1 MAKDKLKG
9 LTIEIGGDT
18 SDLSDALKSP
28 NKEASDLQSKLKAV
42 EDALKLEP
50 TNIDILDQKFRLLG
64 KSIDANESKLELL
77 KAAQKKFVD
86 EGKDIDSNEYIELQ
100 KQIAQ
105 TTSKIEKLKNS
116 QIDVANSFNKMDSAA
131 SSVNKVEKEV
141 KQLEDAMDDAEQSS
155 FSLGD
160 ALKGAFIGSGIV
172 EGIEAIYGTIS
183 DTVEESKEYI
193 KIMASL
199 ETSSKDAGYTAE
211 ETKDAYNSL
220 YEVLG
225 DDQSTATTV
234 ANLQAIGLSQENLM
248 SLLNGTIGAWAKYGD
263 SIPIDGL
270 AEAVNETIK
279 VGQVTGTFA
288 DVLNWAG
295 VSEDEFNN
303 KLANMSSETERAN
316 AVLDLFASQ
325 GLTESADA
333 WRENAKELV
342 ESNNATAKMQKVT
355 SKLSKVMLPFLSKM
369 KGGFADSLLGIT
381 DLLDGSK
388 SFDEFCDDIIDSFD
402 DILPDIVKKGED
414 LLENLGEGISDS
426 LPDLF
431 STLLDVVQ
439 SSGDY
444 ISDIA
449 PELIDSG
456 FKLLSNLVK
465 GITDSLPVMIQK
477 LPVIITTFANV
488 INNNFPT
495 ILKKG
500 ADILWQLITGIIGA
514 IPTLVAN
521 LPKIFEAFSSSLM
534 AFNWLNL
541 GKNIITFLGNGIKN
555 MTSWIGSKASEI
567 GTSILNKIKG
577 INLYDIGSNL
587 IKGLWNGINSVKNW
601 ILNKISG
608 FTSSILKGI
617 KDFFGI
623 HSPSKVMA
631 DEVGKYLPAGIGEG
645 ILSNMDLALSPLEK
659 LKREMT
665 TSFDPNVSATVNK
678 TLNANTTIVVESP
691 IELNLDGKV
700 IYANV
705 VRRITHANSSQLA
718 FQGV

>member
-160 ALKGAFIGSGIV
+160 ALKGAFIGSGII
-172 EGIEAIYGTIS
+172 EGIEAIYGSISSTI
-183 DTVEESKEYI
+183 DESKEYI

-199 ETSSKDAGYTAE
+199 ETSSKNAGYSAE
-211 ETKDAYNSL
+211 ETADAYNAL

-225 DDQSTATTV
+225 DDQSAATTV
-234 ANLQAIGLSQENLM
+234 ANLQAIGLSQKNLM
-248 SLLNGTIGAWAKYGD
+248 SILNGTIGAWAKYGD

-279 VGQVTGTFA
+279 VGKVTGTFA

-295 VSEDEFNN
+295 TSEDDFNA
-303 KLANMSSETERAN
+303 KLATLSSEAERAN
-316 AVLDLFASQ
+316 LVLDLFASQ

-342 ESNNATAKMQKVT
+342 ESNKAASKMQKVT
-355 SKLSKVMLPFLSKM
+355 SKLSKTMLPFLSKM
-369 KGGFADSLLGIT
+369 KNGFADALLGIT
-381 DLLDGSK
+381 NLLDGTTT
-388 SFDEFCDDIIDSFD
+388 FDEFCDDIIASFED
-402 DILPDIVKKGED
+402 TLPDIVEKGKD
-414 LLENLGEGISDS
+414 FVYGLGEGIADAT
-426 LPDLF
+426 PDLLGN
-431 STLLDVVQ
+431 LLDVVQ
-439 SSGDY
+439 ESGDFLL
-444 ISDIA
+444 DQT
-449 PELIDSG
+449 PVFIDVG
-456 FKLLSNLVK
+456 FNFLSNLVK

-477 LPVIITTFANV
+477 LPVIITTFSNV
-488 INNNFPT
+488 INQNFPT
-495 ILKKG
+495 IIAKG
-500 ADILWQLITGIIGA
+500 GELLLQLTSGIIGA
-514 IPTLVAN
+514 IPTLIAN
-521 LPKIFEAFSSSLM
+521 LPKIFEAFASSLM

-541 GKNIITFLGNGIKN
+541 GKNIISFLGDGIKN

-577 INLYDIGSNL
+577 TNLYDVGSNL

-608 FTSSILKGI
+608 FTDSIVSGI
-617 KDFFGI
+617 KGFFGI
-623 HSPSKVMA
+623 HSPSKVME
-631 DEVGKYLPAGIGEG
+631 DEIGQFLPAGIGEG
-645 ILSNMDLALSPLEK
+645 VLNNMDLALTPLEK
-659 LKREMT
+659 LQKEMT
-665 TSFDPNVSATVNK
+665 SSFDPNISATIDK